1 MVATYRRGKRG
12 KICGEKSMILNLCSG
27 DYPIAGA
34 VNVDFMPLPKVD
46 YVCDLTKI
54 PWPWESNSIDKIYMY
69 HALEHFE
76 NHVAV
81 LNECYRILKSG
92 GLLEIIV
99 PHSSSPVAVGCLGHY
114 RTYSYDTLNY
124 FLSNPNY
131 LFPQK
136 KFDTVYRELRWWS
149 RRNDTK
155 GPVRLV
161 LIPLNFIIN
170 NLIKLST
177 KAFENCWW
185 GWVGGA
191 REVLWIGRKV

>member
-1 MVATYRRGKRG
+1 
-12 KICGEKSMILNLCSG
+12 MILNLCSG
-27 DYPIAGA
+27 DYPIPGA
-34 VNVDFMPLPKVD
+34 VNVDFMTFREVD

-54 PWPWESNSIDKIYMY
+54 PWPWKDNSIDKIYIT
-69 HALEHFE
+69 HGLEHFE
-76 NHVAV
+76 DHVSV
-81 LNECYRILKSG
+81 LNECYRILKVG
-92 GLLEIIV
+92 GILEIIV
-99 PHSSSPVAVGCLGHY
+99 PHASSPVAVGCLGHY

-136 KFDTVYRELRWWS
+136 KFETVYRELRWWS
-149 RRNDTK
+149 GRSYDNGTR
-155 GPVRLV
+155 GPVRLL

-185 GWVGGA
+185 GLVGGC